1 MTILTDFSADA
12 IDAAVIANML
22 LSVDNAVKIPGAELY
37 KGDDMIRAVVPSV
50 PSPFMNLVA
59 KTRINGNID
68 DKIKETMAVFT
79 ERNIPFLWQIEHSTQ
94 PDNLGDRLI
103 EHGMQFLGEN
113 PVLVVDTDSFNEA
126 PQLPEGY
133 EIKHVSNDDLLG
145 TFGDIFGIGFQV
157 PSFVVDTML
166 LMYKDYTPDA
176 NLINYIGY
184 LDGEAVS
191 VGTILFG
198 AGVAGFYSGTV
209 LESARGK
216 GIGTVNALHRVAVAK
231 ERGYRIA
238 FMVSGGNAYNLY
250 KRLGFKD
257 YTPLE
262 RYIWMPEQVADDES

>member
-37 KGDDMIRAVVPSV
+37 KGDDMVRAVVPSV
-50 PSPFMNLVA
+50 PSPMLNLVA
-59 KTRINGNID
+59 KTRFDGNID
-68 DKIKETMAVFT
+68 DKIKEAMAVFT
-79 ERNIPFLWQIEHSTQ
+79 KRNIPFLWQIEPSTQ

-113 PVLVVDTDSFNEA
+113 PVLVVDTDSINEA
-126 PQLPEGY
+126 PKLPQGY

-145 TFGDIFGIGFQV
+145 TFGDIFGIGFQI

-166 LMYKDYTPDA
+166 LMYKDYAPDT

-191 VGTILFG
+191 VGTIIFG

-216 GIGTVNALHRVAVAK
+216 GIGTANALHRIAVAK
-231 ERGYRIA
+231 ERGYRIG

-262 RYIWMPEQVADDES
+262 RYMWMPEQPGDDVS